1 MYLICFI
8 GVSEVNEYN
17 RLYEELYRKGSGA
30 FGEVFVVKL
39 KYNKQEYAVKKI
51 KYQGNLM
58 AFRYILYNHIK
69 LYYTVFVDHQIL
81 LTCFVKFRII
91 YNYQN

>member
-1 MYLICFI
+1 MNLICFI
-8 GVSEVNEYN
+8 VVSEVNHYN
-17 RLYEELYRKGSGA
+17 RLYKELYRLDSGD
-30 FGEVFVVKL
+30 FGEVFAVKD
-39 KYNKQEYAVKKI
+39 KYNGREYAVKKI

-81 LTCFVKFRII
+81 SCFVKFRII

>member
-1 MYLICFI
+1 MNLICFI
-8 GVSEVNEYN
+8 VVSEVNHYK
-17 RLYEELYRKGSGA
+17 RLYEELYRLGSGG
-30 FGEVFVVKL
+30 FGEVFVVKE
-39 KYNKQEYAVKKI
+39 KYDGREYAVKKI

-81 LTCFVKFRII
+81 SCFVKFRII